1 MGGEMKRSLL
11 SFFACALFVVSL
23 ATAANAETFFASLS
37 PAQEVPPTLSSAS
50 GYARIHVNESTL
62 TLTYTIVFTNLSS
75 AQTGAHIHAPAAI
88 GANASVAVAFDTV
101 GGTSGTITGT
111 RTITAAQLTQIRQ
124 HLGYVNVH
132 SMNNPGGEIRG
143 QLGIKRPVDF
153 DGDGRQD
160 ISVLNFPSVA
170 PPGVAQIEYWNLN
183 TTAGIQIASW
193 GDANRD
199 FPVPGDY
206 DADGRDDL
214 ALYRA
219 GASPGDFS
227 AFYIF
232 RSGTNTAQIVS
243 YGLNGDQAHCRDYDG
258 DGTTD
263 MAIFR
268 RGAAPGLPAF
278 WWIRQSSTG
287 GTDRVDQFG
296 TTGALNGSTGDTPV
310 SGDYDGDGKF
320 DLAVYRFGGIAPN
333 NSYIIKR
340 SSDGTV
346 EFKQFGNFTSDY
358 ILPGDYD
365 GDGKYDLAVAR
376 TGSLTTS
383 PLVWWVQFSST
394 NQIRIQTWGISSD
407 LPVQGD
413 YDGDART
420 DMAVFRRG
428 AAGQQST
435 FWVLGS
441 FANEVLLRRWGTSTS
456 FPVASFDA
464 R

>member
-1 MGGEMKRSLL
+1 MKRSLL
-11 SFFACALFVVSL
+11 SFFACALFLLSL
-23 ATAANAETFFASLS
+23 TTAANAETFFAYLT
-37 PAQEVPPTLSSAS
+37 PAQEVPPTSSSAS
-50 GYARIHVNESTL
+50 GYARVHVNESTL
-62 TLTYTIVFTNLSS
+62 TLTFTVVFNNLTS

-88 GANASVAVAFDTV
+88 GANAAVAINFETV

-111 RTITAAQLTQIRQ
+111 RSITATQLAQIRQ

-160 ISVLNFPSVA
+160 FSVLNFPNIA
-170 PPGVAQIEYWNLN
+170 PPGVAPIEYWNLN
-183 TTAGIQIASW
+183 STTGIQIESW

-206 DADGRDDL
+206 DGDGKDDL

-232 RSGTNTAQIVS
+232 RSGTSTAQIVS
-243 YGLNGDQAHCRDYDG
+243 YGLSGDQAHCRDYDG

-268 RGAAPGLPAF
+268 RGAAVGAPAY

-296 TTGALNGSTGDTPV
+296 TTGTATGSTLDTPV

-320 DLAVYRFGGIAPN
+320 DLAVYRFGIAPTN
-333 NSYIIKR
+333 TYIIKR
-340 SSDGTV
+340 SSDNTV
-346 EFKQFGNFTSDY
+346 EFKQFGNFQSDY

-376 TGSLTTS
+376 TGSLSTS
-383 PLVWWVQFSST
+383 PLVWWIQFSST
-394 NQIRIQTWGISSD
+394 NLIRVQTWGISSD

-441 FANEVLLRRWGTSTS
+441 FANDVLLRRWGTSTS
-456 FPVASFDA
+456 FPVATFDA

>member
-1 MGGEMKRSLL
+1 MKRVLL
-11 SFFACALFVVSL
+11 SFFSCALFVGSL

-37 PAQEVPPTLSSAS
+37 PAQENPPTLSSAS
-50 GYARIHVNESTL
+50 GYARVFVNESTM
-62 TLTYTIVFTNLSS
+62 TLTFTVVFNNLTS

-88 GANASVAVAFDTV
+88 GANAPVAINFDTV

-111 RTITAAQLTQIRQ
+111 RPITAAQLAQIRQ

-132 SMNNPGGEIRG
+132 SANNPGGEIRG

-160 ISVLNFPSVA
+160 LSVLNFPSVA
-170 PPGVAQIEYWNLN
+170 PPGVAPIEYWNLN
-183 TTAGIQIASW
+183 STTGIQIESW

-206 DADGRDDL
+206 DGDGKDDL

-232 RSGTNTAQIVS
+232 RSATGTAQIVS
-243 YGLNGDQAHCRDYDG
+243 YGLSGDQAHCRDYDG

-263 MAIFR
+263 IAVFR
-268 RGAAPGLPAF
+268 RGAAPGLPAY
-278 WWIRQSSTG
+278 WWIRQSSNPAV
-287 GTDRVDQFG
+287 DRVDQFG
-296 TTGALNGSTGDTPV
+296 TTGALNGSTLDTPV

-320 DLAVYRFGGIAPN
+320 DLAVYRFGITPTN
-333 NSYIIKR
+333 TYIIKR
-340 SSDGTV
+340 SSDNTV
-346 EFKQFGNFTSDY
+346 EFKQFGNFQSDY

-376 TGSLTTS
+376 TGSLGTS
-383 PLVWWVQFSST
+383 PLVWWIQFSST
-394 NQIRIQTWGISSD
+394 NAIRVQQWGISSD

-428 AAGQQST
+428 AAGAQST

-441 FANEVLLRRWGTSTS
+441 FANDVLLRRWGTSTS
-456 FPVASFDA
+456 FPVATFDA